1 MFADKATIYVR
12 GGDGGAGCVSFR
24 REKFAPRGGPD
35 GGDGGKGGDVLIQA
49 NKKLTSLYDLV
60 SRTHF
65 RAAGGKRGQGQGR
78 HGKSGADAIIQV
90 PVGTIVGDQRIGSV
104 LKDLTGDGEI
114 VVIARGGKGGRGNAR
129 FASSSNRT
137 PTFAEEGEPGQERW
151 LELELKILA
160 DVGIIGL
167 PNAGKS
173 TLLSRISN
181 ARPKIAEYPFTTL
194 EVALGVAEGPEYSFI
209 LVADIPGLIEGAH
222 SGRGLGYE
230 FLRHIE
236 RALLLVHVVDMA
248 SEGGNSPFEA
258 YRTVRR
264 EMEQYNP
271 ILLEKSEIVVCNKMD
286 LEGAREN
293 LASFTKAISAQFF
306 PISALSG
313 EGVEQLMEELVARLE
328 RIKEPSPSF

>member
-12 GGDGGAGCVSFR
+12 GGEGGAGCVSFR
-24 REKFAPRGGPD
+24 REKFVPRGGPD
-35 GGDGGKGGDVLIQA
+35 GGDGGKGGNVLIQA
-49 NKKLTSLYDLV
+49 NKKLASLYDLV

-65 RAAGGKRGQGQGR
+65 RAADGKRGQGGGR

-90 PVGTIVGDQRIGSV
+90 PVGTLVRDQRIGAV
-104 LKDLTGDGEI
+104 LKDFTRDGEM

-129 FASSSNRT
+129 FASSTDRA
-137 PTFAEEGEPGQERW
+137 PRFAEAGEPGQERW

-173 TLLSRISN
+173 TLLSRITG

-194 EVALGVAEGPEYSFI
+194 EVALGVAESSEYSLF

-222 SGRGLGYE
+222 EGRGLGYE

-248 SEGGNSPFEA
+248 PKSGNSPLEA

-264 EMEQYNP
+264 EMELYNP
-271 ILLEKSEIVVCNKMD
+271 ILLEKPEIVVCNKMD

-293 LASFTKAISAQFF
+293 LATFTKAVSVLFF
-306 PISALSG
+306 PISALRG
-313 EGVEQLMEELVARLE
+313 EGVERLMEEVTARLE
-328 RIKEPSPSF
+328 KIKEPSPFF

>member
-1 MFADKATIYVR
+1 MFVDKATIYVR

-24 REKFAPRGGPD
+24 REKFIARGGPD
-35 GGDGGKGGDVLIQA
+35 GGDGGKGGDVLMQA

-65 RAAGGKRGQGQGR
+65 RAADGKRGQGGGR

-90 PVGTIVGDQRIGSV
+90 PVGTIVRDQRIGSV
-104 LKDLTGDGEI
+104 LRDFTQDGEI
-114 VVIARGGKGGRGNAR
+114 VVIARGGKGGRGNVR
-129 FASSSNRT
+129 FASSTNRA
-137 PTFAEEGEPGQERW
+137 PRFAEAAEPGQERW

-194 EVALGVAEGPEYSFI
+194 EVGLGVAESPEYSLF

-222 SGRGLGYE
+222 EGRGLGYE

-248 SEGGNSPFEA
+248 PKSGDSPLEA

-264 EMEQYNP
+264 EMELYNP
-271 ILLEKSEIVVCNKMD
+271 ILLEKPEIVVCNKMD
-286 LEGAREN
+286 LEGARES
-293 LASFTKAISAQFF
+293 LATFTKAVSASFL
-306 PISALSG
+306 PISALKG
-313 EGVEQLMEELVARLE
+313 EGVERLIEEVAARLE
-328 RIKEPSPSF
+328 KVKEPTPIS